1 MNEMGKFIAEIRKE
15 KNMTQKD
22 LANVLYVSDR
32 AVSKW
37 ERGKSFPDISL
48 LKKISEVLDVS
59 LTELFNGKRM
69 DEVSIE
75 KTDKILE
82 DSVKHLKKQSYKNIL
97 IKVLL
102 IIPIILFLYF

>member
-48 LKKISEVLDVS
+48 LKKISEVWMLV
-59 LTELFNGKRM
+59 
-69 DEVSIE
+69 
-75 KTDKILE
+75 
-82 DSVKHLKKQSYKNIL
+82 
-97 IKVLL
+97 
-102 IIPIILFLYF
+102 

>member
-48 LKKISEVLDVS
+48 LKK
-59 LTELFNGKRM
+59 
-69 DEVSIE
+69 
-75 KTDKILE
+75 
-82 DSVKHLKKQSYKNIL
+82 
-97 IKVLL
+97 
-102 IIPIILFLYF
+102 